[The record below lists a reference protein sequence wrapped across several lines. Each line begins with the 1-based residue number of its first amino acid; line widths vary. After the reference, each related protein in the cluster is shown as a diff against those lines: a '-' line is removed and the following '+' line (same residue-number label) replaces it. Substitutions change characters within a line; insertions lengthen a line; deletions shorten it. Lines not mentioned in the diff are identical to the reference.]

1 MGTNLLHGKKTS
13 TTATLILVGA
23 ILTLEY
29 FHTLTV
35 AGNNCITPPII
46 FKVVEPQ
53 LSRHLGSM
61 ASQTYQNY
69 VI

>member
-1 MGTNLLHGKKTS
+1 MGTNPLHGKKTS

-23 ILTLEY
+23 ILALEY
-29 FHTLTV
+29 FHTVLHL
-35 AGNNCITPPII
+35 PLF

-53 LSRHLGSM
+53 LSRRLGSM

-69 VI
+69 MYVI